1 MTIIDFF
8 SLAHCTLLSFLSFLH
23 TFTNYVT
30 QVHRTGM
37 RTTTTKRLMLHNG
50 NGQKR
55 PLFLQVGHHTLMK
68 KVVVC
73 ISSIAKQEDPRGLH
87 RTEFRFL
94 TDETLDP
101 LFCYSTNN
109 YKKTSLPLPKKNA
122 KVNAKATA
130 TKTSKEQV
138 VSFTQCYHIVYSMY
152 RQLSMVIYF
161 NFVLQ
166 LYLTTCNL
174 LLLHYMCV
182 HHMYTCMYIYI
193 HTCMYIFY
201 NYIQ

>member
-101 LFCYSTNN
+101 LLCYSTNN

-138 VSFTQCYHIVYSMY
+138 VSFTQCYHIVCIDN
-152 RQLSMVIYF
+152 LSII
-161 NFVLQ
+161 NG
-166 LYLTTCNL
+166 NL
-174 LLLHYMCV
+174 
-182 HHMYTCMYIYI
+182 
-193 HTCMYIFY
+193 F
-201 NYIQ
+201 